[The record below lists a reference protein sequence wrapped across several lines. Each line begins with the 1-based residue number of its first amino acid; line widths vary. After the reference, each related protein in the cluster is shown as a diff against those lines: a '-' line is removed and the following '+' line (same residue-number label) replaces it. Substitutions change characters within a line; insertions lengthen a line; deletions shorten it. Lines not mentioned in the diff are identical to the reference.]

1 MITLDKTLRT
11 PLAALLPLDVWE
23 VNIHNSNNL
32 TLVLSDFSVDVYT
45 AFISQMDV
53 LGSERGVSFSI
64 KLEEVFDEEGNCM
77 GSDFLQF
84 TIHWGR
90 QQAMAIHT
98 SGFQVTSDART
109 QTMITAVQDVINALL
124 ETQMPLDPGVAL
136 DWVTFIVAE
145 LKRFIIRVHAEGW

>member
-23 VNIHNSNNL
+23 VNIHNSNNF

-64 KLEEVFDEEGNCM
+64 KLEEVFDEEGDCM
-77 GSDFLQF
+77 GSDFLTF
-84 TIHWGR
+84 TIHW
-90 QQAMAIHT
+90 
-98 SGFQVTSDART
+98 
-109 QTMITAVQDVINALL
+109 
-124 ETQMPLDPGVAL
+124 
-136 DWVTFIVAE
+136 
-145 LKRFIIRVHAEGW
+145 